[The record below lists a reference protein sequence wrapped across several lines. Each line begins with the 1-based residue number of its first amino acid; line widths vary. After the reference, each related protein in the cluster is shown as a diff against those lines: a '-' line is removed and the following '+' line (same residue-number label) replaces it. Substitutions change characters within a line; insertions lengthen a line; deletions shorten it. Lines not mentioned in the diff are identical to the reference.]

1 MTFRFSILI
10 SLFLCQINSSAAQE
24 VGVGVRAGPTM
35 AVLEANLD
43 DGFRLSEKAKKV
55 IGVVTQPI
63 GQKPYVIPRM
73 ALVFYGDRVGVY
85 RLRQNWFK
93 LVEVQTVSK
102 THDSASVSSP
112 DIKVDDQIAIEGV
125 ALLRV
130 AELDAF
136 GGGQ

>member
-24 VGVGVRAGPTM
+24 VGAGVRAGPTM
-35 AVLEANLD
+35 AVLEATLD
-43 DGFRLSEKAKKV
+43 DGFRLAEKAKKV
-55 IGVVTQPI
+55 IGVVTRPI
-63 GQKPYVIPRM
+63 GTKPYVIPRM

-102 THDSASVSSP
+102 TSDSVSVSSP
-112 DIKVDDQIAIEGV
+112 DLKVDDQVAIEGV

-130 AELDAF
+130 SELDAF